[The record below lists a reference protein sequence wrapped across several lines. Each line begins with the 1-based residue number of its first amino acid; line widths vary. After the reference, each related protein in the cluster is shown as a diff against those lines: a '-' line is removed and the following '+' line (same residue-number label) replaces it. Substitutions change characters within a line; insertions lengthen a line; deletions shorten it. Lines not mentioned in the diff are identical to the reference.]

1 MRATSWLHRSEAE
14 LGRTGCPQRECSRDT
29 LRTNLDSPPT
39 DAFRTRGALDLAPPP
54 QHVDST
60 SSYRVPA
67 RKLSFPDG
75 DLPEATRAWGMLR
88 LRGDPLLSLQ
98 DGRSFL
104 RCTGDVHQGFTGWPV
119 GLTTPTSTMVPAA
132 LPRPNQPS
140 HDGQTDRQTHTNF
153 VWHQHHDA
161 TATPKQASVA
171 LARPE
176 LPRLPQHHDR
186 LPEGRVSL

>member
-14 LGRTGCPQRECSRDT
+14 LGRTGSPQRGCSRDT

-119 GLTTPTSTMVPAA
+119 GLTAPTSTMVPAA

-140 HDGQTDRQTHTNF
+140 HDGQTDRQTHTQTLSGTNTMTRRQ
-153 VWHQHHDA
+153 HQNRRRW
-161 TATPKQASVA
+161 
-171 LARPE
+171 LWRARTCRGCPSTMTGCQ
-176 LPRLPQHHDR
+176 R
-186 LPEGRVSL
+186 GG